1 MLMGL
6 MESKCQSQATVRG
19 TLYATLQQ
27 VQVALRGQA
36 VSLSRYFF
44 SLHIRKS
51 WKRLFTT
58 PPPATSPRVFG
69 AAANNEIIILI
80 KHQSWGE
87 SLPSLGK

>member
-27 VQVALRGQA
+27 VQVASGARQ
-36 VSLSRYFF
+36 SLFPVISSAYILE
-44 SLHIRKS
+44 SPGKGS
-51 WKRLFTT
+51 SP

>member
-1 MLMGL
+1 M
-6 MESKCQSQATVRG
+6 SKPGYGQG
-19 TLYATLQQ
+19 HTLRHPPASSGR
-27 VQVALRGQA
+27 LRGARQ
-36 VSLSRYFF
+36 SLFPVISSAYILE
-44 SLHIRKS
+44 SPGKGS
-51 WKRLFTT
+51 SPP

>member
-27 VQVALRGQA
+27 VQVAFGGQA

-51 WKRLFTT
+51 WKRLFT